1 MKGKT
6 IRIFLADGAP
16 NGVLT
21 GQHGNSGAI
30 EIAAGG

>member
-1 MKGKT
+1 MTGKT

-21 GQHGNSGAI
+21 ALHAGLDS
-30 EIAAGG
+30 IATEAEA